1 MSGNDYRQE
10 RDRALTEALKLHFS
24 RYSGAPATEH
34 LDRELIAT
42 SKSIFDFLAG
52 PAFLF
57 LNIGPVVHQDT
68 GSPVAN
74 PLGGNPMQL
83 RDNEQ
88 FTASVELKSA
98 RGNSILD
105 QPGTQDDISW
115 SVTAEDGTSGE
126 SLLTLEVSEDT
137 RTATVKAAGPVGSAV
152 LRAEIGELFVTEAV
166 DVVPGEATLITVT
179 TSEPTTQEEPTPE
192 PEPTPGPGV

>member
-10 RDRALTEALKLHFS
+10 RERALTEALRLHDS
-24 RYSGAPATEH
+24 RYSQASATEN
-34 LDRELIAT
+34 LDRELITTA
-42 SKSIFDFLAG
+42 KSIFDFLAG

-68 GSPVAN
+68 GQPIAN

-83 RDNEQ
+83 RDDEQ
-88 FTASVELKSA
+88 FTATVELKSA

-115 SVTAEDGTSGE
+115 TVEGDDAEGV
-126 SLLTLEVSEDT
+126 LTLEVSEDT
-137 RTATVKAAGPVGSAV
+137 RTATVKASGPVGSAV

-166 DVVPGEATLITVT
+166 DVVPGEASLITVQ
-179 TSEPTTQEEPTPE
+179 TSEPTKQQDTEPGGETPEPTPE
-192 PEPTPGPGV
+192 PGV